1 MQIRPIHILFALL
14 STAGCLDAP
23 ASLTAPEGGQSI
35 HGASL
40 TGSTQADPSTPDV
53 ACSAWP
59 VELYFTPFDDVPTRV
74 LAALEEAREEVV
86 LAHYNIRY
94 QPFLDKLVE
103 LHQRGVNV
111 RLVVDPSRAEEPWNQ
126 GDDFLRS
133 HGIEV
138 HLRKPEH
145 RYALMH
151 LKATV
156 IDGQALMT
164 GSFNWNETA
173 ARFNEE
179 NMMVIHDPQAAAL
192 YRAEILGIIE
202 ETSDHAHI
210 SALSPCTQVFFA
222 PDQALDN
229 PIVAHIDAATTS
241 IDIAMFVL
249 TERDI
254 GRALVR
260 AQERGVEIRLV
271 TEEKMADYSWID
283 DALEEGGSEVTRAAN
298 IKASHS
304 SMHIKFGVFDRKT
317 LITGATNW
325 THNGTTRSNE
335 DLIITTDT
343 ELVEEHLSF
352 FEDLRWNYRGTDEGA
367 PRASTPFYFHAVASH
382 TKPGDRLVLTGNH
395 PLLGSWN
402 PHQGLE
408 LETTAATFPSWMGRI
423 NLPSDFSL
431 EFKLVTIRSSGVPD
445 WEPGANR
452 YHRTSSSGRST
463 MLTNLYGDTTATLMP
478 FEEVSSAE
486 RLP

>member
-1 MQIRPIHILFALL
+1 MQIRPIHILLALL
-14 STAGCLDAP
+14 STTGCLDAP
-23 ASLTAPEGGQSI
+23 SSLTASEGGKSM

-40 TGSTQADPSTPDV
+40 TGSDQAAPATANV

-103 LHQRGVNV
+103 LHQRGVAIQ
-111 RLVVDPSRAEEPWNQ
+111 LVVDPSRAEEPWNR

-138 HLRKPEH
+138 HLHKPEH

-156 IDGQALMT
+156 IDGQTLMT

-192 YRAEILGIIE
+192 YRAEILGIIDA
-202 ETSDHAHI
+202 TSDHAHL
-210 SALSPCTQVFFA
+210 SSLSPCTDIFFA
-222 PDQALDN
+222 PDEALDD
-229 PIVAHIDAATTS
+229 PIVAQIDAATTS

-283 DALEEGGSEVTRAAN
+283 DALDEGGSEVTRAAN

-304 SMHIKFGVFDRKT
+304 SMHIKFGVFDRQT
-317 LITGATNW
+317 LITGATNG
-325 THNGTTRSNE
+325 THNGTTRSTE
-335 DLIITTDT
+335 DLIITTDP

-352 FEDLRWNYRGTDEGA
+352 FEDLRWNYRGTDEGS
-367 PRASTPFYFHAVASH
+367 PRPSTPFYFHAVASH

-408 LETTAATFPSWMGRI
+408 LETTAATFPSWLGRI
-423 NLPSDFSL
+423 ELPAGYPL
-431 EFKLVTIRSSGVPD
+431 EFKLVTLRSDGSPQ
-445 WEPGANR
+445 WEAGPNR
-452 YHRTSSSGRST
+452 IHRISENGRST
-463 MLTNLYGDTTATLMP
+463 ALTTLYGDTTATWMP
-478 FEEVSSAE
+478 FEEDGRGGE
-486 RLP
+486 Q